1 MGNQTDKEQDI
12 LCKLGRQRVYSFTLF
27 SVQKNPKDPETR
39 NRPSE
44 TQPERHAGEE
54 RIKMRTWKDVRLEL
68 YTAEEIRESN
78 LRVAIIGELIKAR
91 QEKNISQRELE
102 HLSGV
107 KQPIISRMEAGETSP
122 QLDTVLRVLAPL
134 GKTLAVVPIE

>member
-1 MGNQTDKEQDI
+1 
-12 LCKLGRQRVYSFTLF
+12 
-27 SVQKNPKDPETR
+27 
-39 NRPSE
+39 
-44 TQPERHAGEE
+44 
-54 RIKMRTWKDVRLEL
+54 MRTWKEVRAEI

-102 HLSGV
+102 QLSGV

-122 QLDTVLRVLAPL
+122 QLDTILRLLAPL
-134 GKTLAVVPIE
+134 GKTLAVVSID